1 MISFTLNKFFIFI
14 LLFNNTIEFTIFIYV
29 LNIADTIDSFIMPSN
44 KIKCLHIL
52 VKKNSEA
59 LMVVDRL
66 KNGESFT
73 NLAKELSIDKASG
86 KRGGDLG
93 FFRKGMMV
101 KPFEDVAFKLEKDQI
116 SGPVKTEF
124 GYHIIK
130 RIS

>member
-1 MISFTLNKFFIFI
+1 
-14 LLFNNTIEFTIFIYV
+14 
-29 LNIADTIDSFIMPSN
+29 MPSN

-73 NLAKELSIDKASG
+73 NLAKELSIDNASG

-116 SGPVKTEF
+116 SEPVKTEF